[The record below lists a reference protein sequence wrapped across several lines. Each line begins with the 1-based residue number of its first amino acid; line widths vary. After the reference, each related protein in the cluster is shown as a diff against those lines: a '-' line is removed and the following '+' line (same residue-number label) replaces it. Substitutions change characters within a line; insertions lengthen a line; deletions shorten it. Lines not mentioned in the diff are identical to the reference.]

1 MRDSAKEHEDKMI
14 AEAMQQSKE
23 EEEKRKKE
31 SPPPAAAAGSEPPA
45 ASAAPATADNFSED
59 DIKTLM
65 GYGFTRD
72 QCVEELRAKN
82 GNVRDATAA
91 LFARSLKF

>member
-45 ASAAPATADNFSED
+45 ASAAPANDNFSED